1 MIILRA
7 VRASNH
13 ELYQA
18 AGIQLAA
25 ARVRRLPAIVPNF
38 LYTDLVSMAASD
50 SASASQPQ
58 SPAILQQS
66 ASGSLFT
73 KNHSKRRSSLMVTGC
88 L

>member
-18 AGIQLAA
+18 AGIQLAVA
-25 ARVRRLPAIVPNF
+25 HVRRLPAIVPNF

-50 SASASQPQ
+50 STSAS
-58 SPAILQQS
+58 
-66 ASGSLFT
+66 
-73 KNHSKRRSSLMVTGC
+73 
-88 L
+88 